1 MVDMCA
7 ESRLNPPMDPQTFVL
22 ALLAVAVF
30 GLAILVGLA
39 HRDMT
44 RAVGHMDGAVAR
56 MDHAV
61 ERMDRQAP
69 ASRPPR
75 LASNSRTPWCSWCGT
90 GGAISRPSEPAFN
103 RSVPSFPS

>member
-1 MVDMCA
+1 MMDMCA

-30 GLAILVGLA
+30 GLAIVVGLA

-61 ERMDRQAP
+61 ERMDRA
-69 ASRPPR
+69 AGACERAAEACVK
-75 LASNSRTPWCSWCGT
+75 LADAVVQLVRDRRGD
-90 GGAISRPSEPAFN
+90 
-103 RSVPSFPS
+103 